1 MEILAESKK
10 YIVFYEFE
18 SVILKIKKS
27 KKEIL
32 IGDFYGEP
40 QMALISEKEDFCAM
54 CGCGIIVYY
63 LHSPFIEYAYH
74 KRTKQWKE
82 WKRGKNEEIVWI
94 ENIKYI
100 SDSILEIKTVLGE
113 KISINPYSFSVIE
126 NLYDRRKK

>member
-1 MEILAESKK
+1 MQVLTESKN

-54 CGCGIIVYY
+54 CGCGIIIYY
-63 LHSPFIEYAYH
+63 LQAPFMEYEYH
-74 KRTKQWKE
+74 KQTKQWKE
-82 WKRGKNEEIVWI
+82 WGRNNETIWI
-94 ENIKYI
+94 ESIKYI
-100 SDSILEIKTVLGE
+100 YGSMLEIETESG
-113 KISINPYSFSVIE
+113 KIIEMNPYTLSI
-126 NLYDRRKK
+126 K